1 MQKHNELYIPK
12 PLFVTHKNEFKKLL
26 DTRLY
31 HIASLY
37 WEQEMSI
44 KDIATEYTISITRIR
59 QLLFKAKF
67 LFQEDGYK
75 VE

>member
-1 MQKHNELYIPK
+1 MQKHNKLYIPK

-37 WEQEMSI
+37 WEHEMSI
-44 KDIATEYTISITRIR
+44 KDIAIEYKISITRIH
-59 QLLFKAKF
+59 QLLAKTRYII
-67 LFQEDGYK
+67 EEEGYGI
-75 VE
+75 